1 MTRKATR
8 TSGRRADSLEPPVRW
23 RSGAASV
30 TRSRTFSW
38 RKAPAGSA
46 GLAWRRAS
54 CVVFVA
60 VVASTSELDV
70 LFGGGT
76 WQSLVLA
83 VLGGTIVVTVSLWL
97 VDVFQRR
104 VDHQGRIAATMSRA
118 AFAAFLVHQGVLV
131 ALVLGSRQAEWPPEV
146 KYLAVASLGVALSF
160 AAGSVLVRV
169 PGLSRLV

>member
-1 MTRKATR
+1 M
-8 TSGRRADSLEPPVRW
+8 
-23 RSGAASV
+23 
-30 TRSRTFSW
+30 
-38 RKAPAGSA
+38 
-46 GLAWRRAS
+46 
-54 CVVFVA
+54 
-60 VVASTSELDV
+60 
-70 LFGGGT
+70 
-76 WQSLVLA
+76 
-83 VLGGTIVVTVSLWL
+83 SLWL

-118 AFAAFLVHQGVLV
+118 AFAAFPVHQGVLV